1 MRLVVT
7 SEHRFSLAPDGSVW
21 TKVAFDYEFWERYL
35 AVFDAVQVAARA
47 VPDANIN
54 ERYKRV
60 TGDRV
65 QFSAIPFYLGP
76 EQFLMKRHK
85 IRAALHA
92 AVEET
97 DALLCR
103 VGSPLADEL
112 LPMFWSNERPY
123 ALEVVGD
130 PKEAL
135 GPGAVRHPLRKL
147 FQMRAT
153 RLLRRECSRAVGV
166 AYVTREVLQKSYPCP
181 AHSVGISDVT
191 LLDFSSAPKV
201 FTTSYSSLT
210 CKTDDFATES
220 RHFDPHQRLKIIF
233 VGSLAQMYKGP
244 DVLLRALQ
252 LLNEQLHPQAIII
265 GDGKHR
271 LELENMAR
279 DLGISSGVQFLGELP
294 SGKPIR
300 DQLDQSTLFVMPS
313 RTEGLPRALIE
324 AMARALPCIATRVGG
339 IPELLPD
346 EDMVSSE
353 DYVGLANKI
362 TEVISNPERLSQMSR
377 HNLERAQEYRPEV
390 LEGRRRSFYRFLR
403 HTTEQWMDELY
414 SARKMAGV

>member
-7 SEHRFSLAPDGSVW
+7 CEHRFSLARDGSVW

-35 AVFDAVQVAARA
+35 AVFDAVQVVARA

-60 TGDRV
+60 AGDRV

-76 EQFLMKRHK
+76 EQFLMKRRK
-85 IRAALHA
+85 IRSALHA

-112 LPMFWSNERPY
+112 LPMFWRNKRPY

-135 GPGAVRHPLRKL
+135 GSGAVHHPLRKL

-153 RLLRRECSRAVGV
+153 HLLRRECSRAVGV

-191 LLDFSSAPKV
+191 RLDFSSAPKV

-210 CKTDDFATES
+210 CKADDFATES
-220 RHFDPHQRLKIIF
+220 RHFDPHQRPKIIF

-252 LLNEQLHPQAIII
+252 FLNKQLYAQAIII

-271 LELENMAR
+271 FGLENMAR
-279 DLGISSGVQFLGELP
+279 DLGISGDVQFVGELP
-294 SGKPIR
+294 SGRPIR
-300 DQLDQSTLFVMPS
+300 DQLDQATLFVMPS

-324 AMARALPCIATRVGG
+324 AMAR
-339 IPELLPD
+339 
-346 EDMVSSE
+346 
-353 DYVGLANKI
+353 
-362 TEVISNPERLSQMSR
+362 
-377 HNLERAQEYRPEV
+377 
-390 LEGRRRSFYRFLR
+390 
-403 HTTEQWMDELY
+403 
-414 SARKMAGV
+414 